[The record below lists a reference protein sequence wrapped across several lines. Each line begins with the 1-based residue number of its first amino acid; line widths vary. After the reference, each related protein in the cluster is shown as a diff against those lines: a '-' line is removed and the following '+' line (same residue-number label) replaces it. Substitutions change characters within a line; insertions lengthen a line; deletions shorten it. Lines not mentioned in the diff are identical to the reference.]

1 MIEKVAQTVKHNV
14 KTSIGITT
22 VVAML
27 GLYTALTQV
36 LDLRYAL
43 AEEARQVQR
52 TMNEYIKQ
60 ELLDKILIIDLK
72 EQDDQAT
79 KVDKAMRKQYKLR
92 LQEEHGK

>member
-1 MIEKVAQTVKHNV
+1 MIEKVAQTVKHNA
-14 KTSIGITT
+14 KTSIGITS

-27 GLYTALTQV
+27 GFYTALTQV

-43 AEEARQVQR
+43 AEEARQVQQ